1 MFDETC
7 SPGSALPA
15 GRRAPSR
22 AEIQELWAATAD
34 GETDWFAEYDP
45 RLVSDEDIVEMIADK
60 LAGPEDDKLAGPE
73 DDQSATSST
82 SNPSSSSKYV
92 A

>member
-7 SPGSALPA
+7 SRGSALPA
-15 GRRAPSR
+15 GRRVPSR
-22 AEIQELWAATAD
+22 AEIEQLWSATDD

-45 RLVSDEDIVEMIADK
+45 RLVSDEDIVEMVADK
-60 LAGPEDDKLAGPE
+60 LAGPNDGQSDD
-73 DDQSATSST
+73 TNST
-82 SNPSSSSKYV
+82 SNPSPSSKYV